1 MEIRPIL
8 SAMLRSK
15 TGPLLIAMQIA
26 ITLAIVVNAA
36 FITDQRSEKMGRDT
50 GMDDQNLI
58 FVGTYGFG
66 ASYDHRESIR
76 QDLDA
81 LRAMPGV
88 VNAAYMDGVPL
99 SGSGANSGYSD
110 KPIAPSQQAVTN
122 ANYYNVDERAPE
134 TLGLKLESGR
144 WFRADEIEYRPGET
158 FMPES
163 IVITRATADG
173 LFGEGELAVGK
184 LVYDAGND
192 TSRVIGVV
200 EHMQGAWVNWNNLD
214 HVLLRG
220 AIAEG
225 PLGGYVVRVEPGL
238 AGQMVAEIETKL
250 QEISRNRVVIEVRTL
265 ADHMAESY
273 SRDSAMI
280 QLLSGVS
287 LLLVAVTALG
297 IIGLAAF
304 NVNQRR
310 KQIGTRRALGAT
322 RRDVLRYFMTESLL
336 IAGIGVLLG
345 IILAF
350 LMSWWLGTQFSL
362 PALDWRFI
370 PPAIFGLLIISQL
383 AVLGPAQRATLISP
397 SLATRSV

>member
-8 SAMLRSK
+8 SALMRNK

-26 ITLAIVVNAA
+26 ITLAIVVNSA
-36 FITDQRSEKMGRDT
+36 FIIGQRAEKMGRDT
-50 GMDDQNLI
+50 GMDDQNLV

-88 VNAAYMDGVPL
+88 VDAAYMDGVPL
-99 SGSGANSGYSD
+99 SGGGSNSGFSHA
-110 KPIAPSQQAVTN
+110 PIQPSQQDVVN

-134 TLGLKLESGR
+134 TLGLRIQSGR
-144 WFRADEIEYRPGET
+144 WFRADEIEYRTGET
-158 FMPES
+158 YMPES
-163 IVITRATADG
+163 VVITRAVADR
-173 LFGEGELAVGK
+173 LFGEGEPAVGK

-200 EHMQGAWVNWNNLD
+200 EHMQGAWVNWNELD
-214 HVLLRG
+214 QVILRG

-238 AGQMVAEIETKL
+238 ADQMVPEIETRL
-250 QEISRNRVVIEVRTL
+250 QEISRDRVVIEVRTL
-265 ADHMAESY
+265 SDHMAESY

-287 LLLVAVTALG
+287 VLLVAVTALG

-322 RRDVLRYFMTESLL
+322 RMDVLRYFMTESLL
-336 IAGIGVLLG
+336 IATMGILLG
-345 IILAF
+345 ATLAMV
-350 LMSWWLGTQFSL
+350 MSWWLGTQFSL
-362 PALDWRFI
+362 PPLDWRFI
-370 PPAIFGLLIISQL
+370 PPAVLALLIISQL
-383 AVLGPAQRATLISP
+383 AVLGPARRATLISP